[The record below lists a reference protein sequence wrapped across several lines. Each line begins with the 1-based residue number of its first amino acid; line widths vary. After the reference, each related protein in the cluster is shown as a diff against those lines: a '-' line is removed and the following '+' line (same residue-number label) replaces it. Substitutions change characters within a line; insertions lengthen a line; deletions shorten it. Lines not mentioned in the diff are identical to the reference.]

1 MFTVDDLTADLRR
14 LGIGAD
20 ADTGRR
26 VRHVLVHASLR
37 SVGPVCG
44 GSRADVRAL
53 RKALGPRGTLVVP
66 TFTERK
72 SPTSRAHIGMT
83 VGLTDAQVV
92 TYRERM
98 DPFDAAATPSE
109 GMGRLAEEV
118 RQTPGA
124 LRSRHPTTS
133 FAAIGPRAARITSGH
148 ALDCLLGESSPLAR
162 LYEAGAHILLLGVG
176 FEVCTAFHLAEYRVP
191 APVRRRYKCKV
202 ATESGPRWA
211 AFTDVDLDDRD
222 FGQLGDWVAAR
233 TSGGRPLVAR
243 GRFGDAQARLL
254 PMAPAVDAAVA
265 WMAACRSTVRVPAQ
279 AEENE
284 RA

>member
-1 MFTVDDLTADLRR
+1 MFTADDLTADLRR
-14 LGIGAD
+14 LGMGAD
-20 ADTGRR
+20 ADAGRR

-44 GSRADVRAL
+44 GSRTVVRAL
-53 RKALGPRGTLVVP
+53 RKALGPHGTLVAP

-72 SPTSRAHIGMT
+72 SLTSRAHIGMT
-83 VGLTDAQVV
+83 VGLTDAQAV

-133 FAAIGPRAARITSGH
+133 FAAVGPLAGRITSGH

-191 APVRRRYKCKV
+191 GPVRRRYYCRV
-202 ATESGPRWA
+202 AGEGGPRWA
-211 AFTDVDLDDRD
+211 AFSDVDLDDRD
-222 FGQLGDWVAAR
+222 FGQLGEWVAER
-233 TSGGRPLVAR
+233 TRGGRPLVAR
-243 GRFGDAQARLL
+243 GRFGAAPARLL
-254 PMAPAVDAAVA
+254 PLAPAVDAAVT
-265 WMAACRSTVRVPAQ
+265 WMTARRAAVRVA
-279 AEENE
+279 AESEE
-284 RA
+284 SDSA